1 MLQGLNLSVQGCM
14 NKMLMEKEM
23 VIGGIHTFLKS
34 YADIKITV
42 FSLFSFSAWDGIWE
56 GEKAEFFLLKICT
69 QLKAKVSLKQKF
81 LLKF

>member
-1 MLQGLNLSVQGCM
+1 MLQGLNPSVQGCM

-42 FSLFSFSAWDGIWE
+42 LSLFSFSAWDSTRE
-56 GEKAEFFLLKICT
+56 GKKADFF
-69 QLKAKVSLKQKF
+69 SLKGRHA
-81 LLKF
+81 LS